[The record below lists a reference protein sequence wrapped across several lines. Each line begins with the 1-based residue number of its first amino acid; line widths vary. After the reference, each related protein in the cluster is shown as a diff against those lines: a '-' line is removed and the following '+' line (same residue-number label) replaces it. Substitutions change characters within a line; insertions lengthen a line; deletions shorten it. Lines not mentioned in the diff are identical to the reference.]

1 MKTKFA
7 TTLALASALLFAG
20 ATGSLA
26 DRAPTEDE
34 RISIEQALSA
44 AGFTRWEEIEWDDDG
59 YWEVDDAVT
68 PDGEKF
74 DLKLD
79 ENFAIIERDRD

>member
-7 TTLALASALLFAG
+7 TTLALTSALLFAG
-20 ATGSLA
+20 ATASLA

-34 RISIEQALSA
+34 RIAIEQALSA

-59 YWEVDDAVT
+59 YWEVDDAVMAE
-68 PDGEKF
+68 GEKY

-79 ENFAIIERDRD
+79 ENFVIIERDRD